1 MVESAG
7 FEVLRS
13 RLIGTRGLVVARK
26 VDDAEITFYRNFDRE
41 DMTDDEGMAW
51 EDVKKW
57 IETKKTQETA
67 RGRDRSSQPEDA

>member
-41 DMTDDEGMAW
+41 EMTGDEGMAW

-57 IETKKTQETA
+57 IETKKTREAA
-67 RGRDRSSQPEDA
+67 RRRDRSSQPEDA